1 MEQSV
6 VMKSKVDISR
16 NLNGYSFPH
25 KLSSKEA
32 DIIIEKVNN
41 ALSNSKYDL
50 ILNKTKE
57 LSEIEIS
64 SLLERE
70 LINGEFLANENS
82 AILTNYDKT
91 ICILINGLDHIKI
104 QIVGYNGIKEIYNIA
119 DEIDDILEAHL
130 DYAFD
135 KDLGYLTTC
144 PVYDGTGLKVT
155 NTIHIP
161 SVVKL
166 KQLDDYHK
174 ISHKIGV
181 NVRGMYGKTKNVLG
195 NLYKV
200 SNNATFGRSEEN
212 IIKSVESLSK
222 DLTKR
227 EYEARDVLKS
237 VRGIDLEDDVCRSL
251 AILSSARVLTNTE
264 LMRCLS
270 SIKVGIEMGYIEDV
284 SLEKVEKLMTGRQP
298 YLKVISAYDEEEK
311 IQRASYIR
319 REFSLANRNN
329 K

>member
-1 MEQSV
+1 MEQSAV
-6 VMKSKVDISR
+6 IKSKVELSR

-41 ALSNSKYDL
+41 ILSNCEYDL
-50 ILNKTKE
+50 ILNKTQD
-57 LSEIEIS
+57 LSEVEVS
-64 SLLERE
+64 LLLERE
-70 LINGEFLANENS
+70 LIDSDFLANENS
-82 AILTNYDKT
+82 AILINHDKT
-91 ICILINGLDHIKI
+91 ICVLINGLDHIKI
-104 QIVGYNGIKEIYNIA
+104 EVIGYNGSRELYSIA
-119 DEIDDILEAHL
+119 NEIDDILESHL

-144 PVYDGTGLKVT
+144 PVNVGTGLKVT

-166 KQLDDYHK
+166 NQVDDYYK
-174 ISHKIGV
+174 IAHKIGV
-181 NVRGMYGKTKNVLG
+181 NFNGMYGRTKNVLG
-195 NLYKV
+195 NLYKI
-200 SNNATFGRSEEN
+200 SNDVTIGRTEEN

-227 EYEARDVLKS
+227 EYEDRDILKN
-237 VRGIDLEDDVCRSL
+237 VRGVDLEDDVFRSL

-270 SIKVGIEMGYIEDV
+270 SIKVGIEMGYLEDV
-284 SLEKVEKLMTGRQP
+284 SLEKLDKLMTGRQP
-298 YLKVISAYDEEEK
+298 YLRVISAYDEEEK

>member
-1 MEQSV
+1 M
-6 VMKSKVDISR
+6 I
-16 NLNGYSFPH
+16 
-25 KLSSKEA
+25 
-32 DIIIEKVNN
+32 
-41 ALSNSKYDL
+41 
-50 ILNKTKE
+50 
-57 LSEIEIS
+57 
-64 SLLERE
+64 
-70 LINGEFLANENS
+70 
-82 AILTNYDKT
+82 
-91 ICILINGLDHIKI
+91 
-104 QIVGYNGIKEIYNIA
+104 GYNGSRELYNIA
-119 DEIDDILEAHL
+119 NEIDDILESHL

-144 PVYDGTGLKVT
+144 PVNVGTGLKVT

-166 KQLDDYHK
+166 NQVDDYYK
-174 ISHKIGV
+174 IAHKIGV
-181 NVRGMYGKTKNVLG
+181 NFNGMYGKTKNVLG
-195 NLYKV
+195 NLYKI
-200 SNNATFGRSEEN
+200 SNDVTIVRTEEN

-227 EYEARDVLKS
+227 EYEGRDILKN
-237 VRGIDLEDDVCRSL
+237 VRGIDLEDDVFRSL

-270 SIKVGIEMGYIEDV
+270 SIKVGIEMGYLEDV
-284 SLEKVEKLMTGRQP
+284 SLEKVDKLMTGRQP
-298 YLKVISAYDEEEK
+298 YLIVISAYDEEEK